1 MSQDPLTQIL
11 KNALSGNDILRK
23 EAESQITKLAS
34 DNLSQF
40 LINISSKI
48 SNENEEKAV
57 RQISA
62 LLIKNLILKN
72 EYKNTFLNLNTEE
85 KSLIKNHVLSSLAS
99 SDIDIR
105 KAASNAIAS
114 ICKIEIPNHQWL
126 DIFDI
131 LINTSQ
137 NENLFIQISSVT
149 TLSFIFTEISVNDIP
164 QNTVI
169 KLLNS
174 FYTILKKDNINLEL
188 HIFTL

>member
-137 NENLFIQISSVT
+137 NENLY
-149 TLSFIFTEISVNDIP
+149 
-164 QNTVI
+164 
-169 KLLNS
+169 K
-174 FYTILKKDNINLEL
+174 
-188 HIFTL
+188 